1 MKQLMVKCAV
11 CGKEFESDRK
21 LHAHLKA
28 HKLRMVEYYQKYF
41 PRYDKH
47 DNKIIKFKNKKQ
59 YFSTDFNSREN
70 LRNWLKSSDEE
81 TVKNYCEDLLTKRK
95 EEKSLVYSPTQVEL
109 RTLLFPPI
117 QFYHKRFG
125 NYYKLCESI
134 GYQNRFEN
142 VTKIPEPEEYDK
154 NEYKIFIDTREQTP
168 LKFDRDFRVR
178 KLKFGDYTFSDRSV
192 SCNSYI
198 ERKSLN
204 DFIGTISGGFDR
216 FQREIERAESEDA
229 YLIIVVEKKLSS
241 ALNFNSLRELSSK
254 IKATPEFIFHR
265 VRQLIQNNN
274 HIQFLF
280 VDGQDEASRVTE
292 KILTVGCI
300 VRGVDLQLCYD
311 TKNL

>member
-1 MKQLMVKCAV
+1 MVKCAV

-117 QFYHKRFG
+117 QFYHKKFG

-154 NEYKIFIDTREQTP
+154 NEYKI
-168 LKFDRDFRVR
+168 L
-178 KLKFGDYTFSDRSV
+178 
-192 SCNSYI
+192 
-198 ERKSLN
+198 
-204 DFIGTISGGFDR
+204 
-216 FQREIERAESEDA
+216 
-229 YLIIVVEKKLSS
+229 
-241 ALNFNSLRELSSK
+241 
-254 IKATPEFIFHR
+254 
-265 VRQLIQNNN
+265 
-274 HIQFLF
+274 
-280 VDGQDEASRVTE
+280 
-292 KILTVGCI
+292 
-300 VRGVDLQLCYD
+300 
-311 TKNL
+311 